1 MGQSLFVAIVR
12 RCGGGGGG
20 PRWQDMSLRVWLVMG
35 AAHDSSVF
43 CLLWFHVGIA
53 LTKLGTTRRR
63 QRGHMV
69 PLVLAIPVDRSGCH
83 PGNLEVVV
91 VVVVVVAFKDVRVAF
106 ASKG

>member
-12 RCGGGGGG
+12 RCGGGGGD
-20 PRWQDMSLRVWLVMG
+20 PRWQEMSLRVWFVMG

-53 LTKLGTTRRR
+53 LTQLGTTRRR
-63 QRGHMV
+63 QRWRLM

-83 PGNLEVVV
+83 PVDLGVVV
-91 VVVVVVAFKDVRVAF
+91 VVVVVVAFKDVRVAV
-106 ASKG
+106 ASS